1 MKVLL
6 IKQIPEH
13 STSSESSKEGGE
25 EDILDKKEDKEVS
38 QRQKLNLTK
47 WKTLYWPKLE
57 TLFQGSLKIAR
68 TLKGHTEP

>member
-38 QRQKLNLTK
+38 QRQKLNLKKRCNRYSEITMSS
-47 WKTLYWPKLE
+47 L
-57 TLFQGSLKIAR
+57 LFCL
-68 TLKGHTEP
+68 

>member
-13 STSSESSKEGGE
+13 STNSELSKEGGE

-38 QRQKLNLTK
+38 QRQKLNLK
-47 WKTLYWPKLE
+47 NGRHYIG
-57 TLFQGSLKIAR
+57 QS
-68 TLKGHTEP
+68 